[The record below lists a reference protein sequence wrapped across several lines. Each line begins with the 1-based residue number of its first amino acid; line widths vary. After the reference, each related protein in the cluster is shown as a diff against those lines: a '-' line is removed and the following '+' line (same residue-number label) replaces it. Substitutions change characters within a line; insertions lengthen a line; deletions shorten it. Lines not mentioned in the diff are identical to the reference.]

1 MTMQLGAPETRNV
14 RYGTFKR
21 SITKMWI
28 LRILSNLIG
37 SHNFIDDRYLIIS
50 CVYLC
55 MCIYIYMRI
64 YHIEPLGHSLN
75 ASLVDEGKNHQQKDV
90 LKCYPIKQPR
100 ASIEKSGLDNLPMV
114 LKWLFFKKSL
124 VLWSDHAVGGPRNTK
139 CSLWNVQKE
148 HHKDVNLKNS
158 LKSYRFP

>member
-1 MTMQLGAPETRNV
+1 MPLTELWHSPYRNFCIPTSTKQRLTLTPFHSGVWTSRSPENLGLPHTVESGTYKPRASIEKSGLDNLPMVLKWLFFKKSLVLWSDHAVGGPETRNV

-55 MCIYIYMRI
+55 MCIYIYAYI
-64 YHIEPLGHSLN
+64 
-75 ASLVDEGKNHQQKDV
+75 
-90 LKCYPIKQPR
+90 
-100 ASIEKSGLDNLPMV
+100 
-114 LKWLFFKKSL
+114 
-124 VLWSDHAVGGPRNTK
+124 
-139 CSLWNVQKE
+139 
-148 HHKDVNLKNS
+148 
-158 LKSYRFP
+158 SYWTTGA